1 MIHRFND
8 AFDYIYPRVLSIPHQ
23 HIIFKNQF
31 LAALIEQPVL
41 IYVAVES
48 DQISK
53 FREADRGVKRIRWM
67 LQRAPTLAGVKF
79 GKTGSEEA
87 ERRLAV
93 IGGMIGACINR
104 INSEKA
110 DREGRNKQ

>member
-8 AFDYIYPRVLSIPHQ
+8 AFDYIYPRVLSIPYQ
-23 HIIFKNQF
+23 HIVFKNQF
-31 LAALIEQPVL
+31 IEALIEQPGL

-53 FREADRGVKRIRWM
+53 FREADRGMKRIRWM
-67 LQRAPTLAGVKF
+67 LQRASTLEGVKF
-79 GKTGSEEA
+79 GKTGPEEA
-87 ERRLAV
+87 ERRLYAV
-93 IGGMIGACINR
+93 GGMINACMNR

-110 DREGRNKQ
+110 DREDRKRQ

>member
-8 AFDYIYPRVLSIPHQ
+8 AFDYIYPRVLSMPHQ
-23 HIIFKNQF
+23 HIIFKNRF
-31 LAALIEQPVL
+31 LDALIEQPVL

-53 FREADRGVKRIRWM
+53 YREADRGMKRIRWL

-79 GKTGSEEA
+79 GQTGTEEA
-87 ERRLAV
+87 ERLLAKL
-93 IGGMIGACINR
+93 GGMIGSSINR
-104 INSEKA
+104 LNEKAERSEK
-110 DREGRNKQ
+110 RKQ